1 MSKDDLFLHTT
12 RLPKTIVDRLERLAL
27 ESPWYYAPDCAL
39 EIDVVERLGLP
50 SNPYFSFGMITNNGR
65 INRKE
70 FSQYPWEFFD
80 RAVKPEQYGFS
91 AANKLRAHITLQ
103 WPRPEKYG
111 IPHNSHVDRPHNHLV
126 ALYYMNDSDGDT
138 FFFEGE
144 SDKVIHREPVERGKL
159 IVFNGHNKFHASS
172 SPSKKIRLTL
182 NVNYAE
188 ATP

>member
-12 RLPKTIVDRLERLAL
+12 RLPKTIVDRLERIAL
-27 ESPWYYAPDCAL
+27 DSPWYYAPDCAL

-50 SNPYFSFGMITNNGR
+50 SNPYFSFGMINNRGH

-70 FSQYPWEFFD
+70 FEQYPWEFFD

-91 AANKLRAHITLQ
+91 ATNKLRAHITLQ
-103 WPRPEKYG
+103 WPRPETYG